1 MVARRTRGS
10 GVRWTVAAG
19 AAALAFG
26 WASPALA
33 HDTLISSDPADEEVL
48 DSSPEEITLTY
59 NAEIMDV
66 GAAVTVVDSDHVQV
80 PASEVV
86 IEGTDAILPL
96 DDELEPGGYAVLWR
110 VVSSDGHPISGAFT
124 FSNGSDGPPPPDPSE
139 VGDPEEADQ
148 AGEPAEAE
156 EDTETSDEADEAA
169 TQDTD
174 ADDAAEASDSG
185 MSRVLLLV
193 VVGAALGLAVFAVA
207 RFVARRKKQS

>member
-19 AAALAFG
+19 AAVLAFG

-48 DSSPEEITLTY
+48 GSSPSDITLTY
-59 NAEIMDV
+59 NAEVMDV
-66 GAAVTVVDSDHVQV
+66 GAAVTIVDSDHVQIPTEELV
-80 PASEVV
+80 FD
-86 IEGTDAILPL
+86 GTDVILPL
-96 DDELEPGGYAVLWR
+96 DGELDPGGYAVLWR

-139 VGDPEEADQ
+139 VGDPEEAEQ
-148 AGEPAEAE
+148 AGEPEEADA
-156 EDTETSDEADEAA
+156 EDTEANDAADEAA
-169 TQDTD
+169 PQ
-174 ADDAAEASDSG
+174 ASDDAADASDSG

-193 VVGAALGLAVFAVA
+193 VVGAALGLVVFVLT
-207 RFVARRKKQS
+207 RFVTRRKKQS